1 MSRDSTQNSNHSDT
15 SSQEASEIDT
25 ETPDYYREYL
35 RRLIAVISN
44 NEGNEGGAVDWLITF
59 IRSGAS
65 DRDIFKALLELTAD
79 YSSSEPTNRAP

>member
-15 SSQEASEIDT
+15 SGQESSEINT

-35 RRLIAVISN
+35 RRLMAVISN
-44 NEGNEGGAVDWLITF
+44 NEGGAVDWLITF